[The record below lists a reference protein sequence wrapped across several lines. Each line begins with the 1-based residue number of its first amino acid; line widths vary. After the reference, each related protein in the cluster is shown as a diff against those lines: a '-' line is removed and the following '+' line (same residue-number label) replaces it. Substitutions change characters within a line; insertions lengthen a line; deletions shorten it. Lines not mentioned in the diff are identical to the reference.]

1 MLVLFTSHCLVEP
14 AYMKHIVF
22 STILFSVTIYAY
34 FVQFS
39 LLSGTYIYEAYC
51 FQYHIVVGN
60 NLCLFCSVVSIPCI

>member
-1 MLVLFTSHCLVEP
+1 
-14 AYMKHIVF
+14 MKHIVF
-22 STILFSVTIYAY
+22 STILFLVTIYAY

-60 NLCLFCSVVSIPCI
+60 NLCLFCSVVSLSLAFEITTMYCFII